1 MAFLSLLDDRARP
14 KGSRDPLGFE
24 MVWTHFGRRVVGN
37 LTTITSSLSN
47 FAVALLGFHWA
58 NEIHADASADERRA
72 KVLESFL
79 RYEQLAGYLRY
90 LGGDRDIMGITR
102 VSRRMTSGDEPIR
115 FGMSADDQILSD
127 QTSYGLWG
135 LYASP
140 MQNSGLISGD
150 DRQPTQVGFAVSRRL
165 ERGLEKASLTD
176 LFMSERKVSAKSLE
190 HHSKSF
196 VAAIADSDTR
206 EQLLEI
212 LMQGGEGN
220 AVQQEIWQITREL
233 AGRDALPERYPDF
246 VAALKASTSNPQIE
260 SRLTA
265 LDSVERLLV
274 AVNNLFDYC
283 RRKDGERLEL
293 VLAQLEGR
301 YDFSYIPNDIDF
313 EPAGSRG
320 ALLERIRSALRAGET
335 EKAVLEILELNRQVM
350 EDRDGAPWVEVEN
363 NGRLRV
369 RVPKETAVLRP
380 SEELKYAWDYDY
392 FMGSYLAIARDALL

>member
-1 MAFLSLLDDRARP
+1 MI
-14 KGSRDPLGFE
+14 
-24 MVWTHFGRRVVGN
+24 WTYFGRRVVGN

-47 FAVALLGFHWA
+47 FAVALMGFHWA
-58 NEIHADASADERRA
+58 NEIHAGASAGERRA
-72 KVLESFL
+72 MVLQAFL
-79 RYEQLAGYLRY
+79 RYEQLAGYLRF

-102 VSRRMTSGDEPIR
+102 VSRRMTSDAETIR
-115 FGMSADDQILSD
+115 FGMGADDQILSD

-150 DRQPTQVGFAVSRRL
+150 DRQPTQAGLAIAHRL
-165 ERGLEKASLTD
+165 ERGLDKAKLTA
-176 LFMSERKVSAKSLE
+176 LFMSDKIASTESLE
-190 HHSKSF
+190 RHSKPF
-196 VAAIADSDTR
+196 VTAIDDTDTR
-206 EQLLEI
+206 EQLLQI

-220 AVQQEIWQITREL
+220 TVQQEIWQITREL

-246 VAALKASTSNPQIE
+246 VAALKASTSNSQVE
-260 SRLTA
+260 SRLAA

-283 RRKDGERLEL
+283 RRKDGERLES
-293 VLAQLEGR
+293 VLEHLKGR
-301 YDFSYIPNDIDF
+301 YGFSYIPEDIDF
-313 EPAGSRG
+313 EHAGSRG
-320 ALLERIRSALRAGET
+320 ALLEKIRSALRAGDAET
-335 EKAVLEILELNRQVM
+335 AVLEILELNRRVM

-369 RVPKETAVLRP
+369 RVPKEAAVLRP
-380 SEELKYAWDYDY
+380 LEELKYAWDYDY